1 MLNKILLRKIK
12 FPLSLRGAFSFCHSC
27 ESGNPSSL
35 SLRGAFPH
43 VIARERSDRSNLTLS
58 GFSLIELM
66 VAVTILAMAIF
77 GIFQAYSVGFM
88 GMADARDRTVATN
101 YAQEAM
107 EDIKNKPFEKIVI
120 GGEITTIENKEEGKF
135 SISTNVKNEIIDI
148 TERTD
153 LQRVITTVSWKNRKG
168 ETKEV
173 KLEMLV
179 YG

>member
-1 MLNKILLRKIK
+1 MLKINKILSKKIK
-12 FPLSLRGAFSFCHSC
+12 SPLSLRGAK
-27 ESGNPSSL
+27 
-35 SLRGAFPH
+35 R
-43 VIARERSDRSNLTLS
+43 RSNLS

-66 VAVTILAMAIF
+66 VAVGILAMAIF
-77 GIFQAYSVGFM
+77 GIFQAYSAGFM
-88 GMADARDRTVATN
+88 VMVDARNVTVATN
-101 YAQEAM
+101 YAREAM
-107 EDIKNKPFEKIVI
+107 EEIKNETFEIIGI
-120 GGEITTIENKEEGKF
+120 GGTRTPIDDEKGKF
-135 SISTNVKNEIIDI
+135 SILATVQNEIIDT